1 MNEGKREA
9 ERKKKQ
15 KRNQGPREAG
25 TWLEPLTMDKFGVLV
40 NP

>member
-9 ERKKKQ
+9 ERKKK
-15 KRNQGPREAG
+15 KERNEGPREEG
-25 TWLEPLTMDKFGVLV
+25 IQLEPLTMNKFGVLV

>member
-1 MNEGKREA
+1 MREK
-9 ERKKKQ
+9 ERLKEKKT

-25 TWLEPLTMDKFGVLV
+25 IWLEPLTMDKFGVLV